1 MASLYDTL
9 HGRLGYGNIYEGIVS
24 QGPTEVQGWVTAYYP
39 QSLRE
44 YLSIRPVEEELVI
57 VELGTWKGASA
68 IQAANIVRDLGRRDV
83 VICVDTWLGSPEH
96 FHGIPKRAG
105 FPTIYYEFLQNVVN
119 HGHEG
124 RILPIALPTLQ
135 AVEVLRG
142 VLADRGAAGPGAAG
156 PGADVI
162 YVDAA
167 HEYLPV
173 YLDIM
178 HYWPLL
184 RPSGRMLGDDYT
196 AHWPGVRRAV
206 DQFFAE
212 NKIPVE
218 ILNEWVWKADKP
230 SSISS
235 PE

>member
-1 MASLYDTL
+1 MASLYETL
-9 HGRLGYGNIYEGIVS
+9 CTRLGYGTIYAGMTS

-44 YLSIRPVEEELVI
+44 YLSTRPVEEELVI

-68 IQAANIVRDLGRRDV
+68 IQAADIIRDLGRRDV

-96 FHGIPKRAG
+96 FRGIPRRSG
-105 FPTIYYEFLQNVVN
+105 FPTIYFEFLQNVVN

-135 AVEVLRG
+135 AVEVLRA
-142 VLADRGAAGPGAAG
+142 VLSDRPGPAG

-184 RPSGRMLGDDYT
+184 RAGGRMLGDDYT
-196 AHWPGVRRAV
+196 THWPGVRRAV

-230 SSISS
+230 VA
-235 PE
+235 PV